1 MSGLARKTGS
11 HTANALADYISI
23 MKAYGCTVPNAYA
36 DSDLAF
42 FTLNGFFAGTIIDR
56 GSAGAHNDKADAAVR
71 LIKEIVRSIQAHV
84 QRFWKI
90 PAILVEGLVK
100 NACYQLNTFRGRNYE
115 SSPRIEVTGIKP
127 NAMRD
132 LALAFG
138 DYCEVRDPAVVKNNE
153 FADRT
158 QGFIAL
164 YPSGNSH

>member
-1 MSGLARKTGS
+1 
-11 HTANALADYISI
+11 
-23 MKAYGCTVPNAYA
+23 MKAYGYTVPNAYA

-42 FTLNGFFAGTIIDR
+42 SAFNGLFAGTIIDR

-115 SSPRIEVTGIKP
+115 SSPRVEVTGIKP
-127 NAMRD
+127 NAIRD